1 VRAHD
6 AAGGVTTVE
15 LGAGMTLAAPV
26 ASEARAEGS
35 SVIAAVR
42 AEDVLVARRAPE
54 GLSARNLFE
63 ARVEELTRTGH
74 DVTLRCRTAA
84 SGPEWIVRV
93 TPAAV
98 AALELTV
105 GQTVFLAVKS
115 HSIRLV

>member
-1 VRAHD
+1 
-6 AAGGVTTVE
+6 
-15 LGAGMTLAAPV
+15 MIV
-26 ASEARAEGS
+26 AS
-35 SVIAAVR
+35 
-42 AEDVLVARRAPE
+42 RAPE

>member
-1 VRAHD
+1 
-6 AAGGVTTVE
+6 
-15 LGAGMTLAAPV
+15 M
-26 ASEARAEGS
+26 
-35 SVIAAVR
+35 
-42 AEDVLVARRAPE
+42 
-54 GLSARNLFE
+54 
-63 ARVEELTRTGH
+63 EELTRTGH